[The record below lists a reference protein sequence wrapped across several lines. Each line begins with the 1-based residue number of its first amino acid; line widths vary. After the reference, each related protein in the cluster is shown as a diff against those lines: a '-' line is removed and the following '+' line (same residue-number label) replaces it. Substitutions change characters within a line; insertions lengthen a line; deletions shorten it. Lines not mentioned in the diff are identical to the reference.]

1 MKEYEE
7 FDLENN
13 YSRVEKLS
21 TILDILYL
29 NKEKQLKICVNAHD
43 DETLKRLFSI
53 LENEK
58 NRDNVDINLEIKYE
72 QDYIEDPKELDYLLE
87 MQTRGKEYN
96 IKTSVQL
103 NECTCNGD
111 IKDYFVAKKMIDE
124 IVNKIN
130 NITVNQN
137 GTKRPLSNTEKL
149 AAIYYYTANRMYN
162 INDDFKDNRMRSWIG
177 LLTSEYAIC
186 SGYAS
191 LFKCLCD
198 RTFNNGEVLCE
209 IQSVNIF
216 DKNKQKVTMP
226 HANNLLYIKDDIYG
240 IDGFYYCDPQA
251 GNIYNKH
258 DVPHLVF
265 SMMSIEKSLKLKDL
279 LPLINNPLFTSFYT
293 NEQLE
298 KLRKYKDEGP
308 VSEKLKEIF
317 DYESDEDIDT
327 RIRSEFDKI
336 KTHSYRQKSELN
348 KKRIIK
354 TEQAIKERDL
364 KFCKQ
369 CAPLAFAGE
378 IPESAL
384 FVGLT
389 AVAKIYGI
397 ESKEEQD
404 KFAQRI
410 MDKKVKDEE
419 KLFIDGSKTSKA
431 QGKEDSLEM

>member
-1 MKEYEE
+1 
-7 FDLENN
+7 
-13 YSRVEKLS
+13 
-21 TILDILYL
+21 
-29 NKEKQLKICVNAHD
+29 
-43 DETLKRLFSI
+43 
-53 LENEK
+53 
-58 NRDNVDINLEIKYE
+58 
-72 QDYIEDPKELDYLLE
+72 
-87 MQTRGKEYN
+87 
-96 IKTSVQL
+96 
-103 NECTCNGD
+103 
-111 IKDYFVAKKMIDE
+111 FVAKKIIDE

-130 NITVNQN
+130 NTMVNQN

-149 AAIYYYTANRMYN
+149 TAIYYYTANRIYN

-317 DYESDEDIDT
+317 DYESDGDIDT

-378 IPESAL
+378 IPKSAL

-410 MDKKVKDEE
+410 LDKKVKDEE